1 MSYNTKIIK
10 SKRIYTLKD
19 TLTGLDSYDE
29 FVPKLQNLIDNLNE
43 KVVVIDYSD
52 IKHFKYFND
61 TYSYKTGNDLLA
73 DYANLLIEN
82 NENFLYGSRVVS
94 DNMVTVGIYDYSNL
108 DDIYQQICIRNTL
121 IENALRKKYKCN
133 RLRICTGMYFITTDN
148 NDIDAET
155 VISNCNLARKIA
167 RENAREDSVVIF
179 KDEMSSQINHEIE
192 ILSTIDSAIKNN
204 ELITYYQ
211 PKINSETGVMCGAEA
226 LVRWKKPDGTIIY
239 PDQFVPII
247 ERSGQIIQVDYF
259 MYQQVFQFLSERIA
273 EGKTVVP
280 ISINVSRQHFKKLDI
295 INYIKSLQRVYNIPA
310 EYIEFEITETVCME
324 DTEKAM
330 KFIRTLHD
338 MGFKVS
344 MDDFGSGYS
353 SLYLLSELPIDIIKM
368 DKCFLQSDILKKKE
382 QVIISNIINMTHQL
396 DITTLCEGV
405 ETLQQSEFLK
415 SVGCDIQQGFYFSR
429 PVTGEQIA
437 KML

>member
-1 MSYNTKIIK
+1 M
-10 SKRIYTLKD
+10 KD
-19 TLTGLDSYDE
+19 TLTGLDSYEE
-29 FVPKLQNLIDNLNE
+29 FVPKLQSLIDNLKE
-43 KVVVIDYSD
+43 EIIVIDYSD

-73 DYANLLIEN
+73 DYAKLLQSNKES
-82 NENFLYGSRVVS
+82 FLYGSRVVS
-94 DNMVTVGIYDYSNL
+94 DNMVTVGVYELNDE
-108 DDIYQQICIRNTL
+108 DILHQQICTRNML
-121 IENALRKKYKCN
+121 IENELRLKYKCN
-133 RLRICTGMYFITTDN
+133 RLRICTGMYFITKHN
-148 NDIDAET
+148 NNIDAET

-167 RENAREDSVVIF
+167 RENNTEDSVVIF
-179 KDEMSSQINHEIE
+179 REEMASQINHEIE
-192 ILSTIDSAIKNN
+192 ILSTIDSAIVNG
-204 ELITYYQ
+204 ELIPYYQ
-211 PKINSETGVMCGAEA
+211 PKVNSLTGEVSGAEA
-226 LVRWKKPDGTIIY
+226 LVRWKKPNGIIIQ

-259 MYQQVFQFLSERIA
+259 MYNEVFAFIA
-273 EGKTVVP
+273 NRLKEGKKVVP
-280 ISINVSRQHFKKLDI
+280 VSINVSRQHFKKLDI
-295 INYIKSLQRVYNIPA
+295 INYVKQLQEKYKIPPK
-310 EYIEFEITETVCME
+310 YVEFEITETVCMA
-324 DTEKAM
+324 DTAKAM
-330 KFIRTLHD
+330 KFIRTFHD

-368 DKCFLQSDILKKKE
+368 DKCFLQSDILQQKE
-382 QVIISNIINMTHQL
+382 KVIISNIINMTHEL

-405 ETLQQSEFLK
+405 ETSQQSEFLK

>member
-1 MSYNTKIIK
+1 M
-10 SKRIYTLKD
+10 KD
-19 TLTGLDSYDE
+19 ELTGLDNYEE
-29 FVPKLQNLIDNLNE
+29 FVPKLQSLIDNL
-43 KVVVIDYSD
+43 KDQIIVIDYSD

-73 DYANLLIEN
+73 DYAKLLIEN
-82 NENFLYGSRVVS
+82 TDNFLYGSRVVS
-94 DNMVTVGIYDYSNL
+94 DNMVTVGLFEKGNK
-108 DDIYQQICIRNTL
+108 DDLHQQICLRNML

-133 RLRICTGMYFITTDN
+133 RLRICTGMYFITKEN
-148 NDIDAET
+148 NNIDAET

-179 KDEMSSQINHEIE
+179 KEEMSSKINHEIE

-204 ELITYYQ
+204 ELIAYYQ
-211 PKINSETGVMCGAEA
+211 PKINSETGVISGAEA
-226 LVRWKKPDGTIIY
+226 LVRWKKSDGTIIF

-259 MYQQVFQFLSERIA
+259 MYQQVFQFISERIS
-273 EGKTVVP
+273 EGKTIVP

-310 EYIEFEITETVCME
+310 KYVEFEITETVCMT
-324 DTEKAM
+324 DTVKAL
-330 KFIRTLHD
+330 KFIHEFHE

-353 SLYLLSELPIDIIKM
+353 SLYLLSELPIDLIKM
-368 DKCFLQSDILKKKE
+368 DKCFLQTQDLQKKE
-382 QVIISNIINMTHQL
+382 RVIISNVINMTHQL
-396 DITTLCEGV
+396 DIQTLCEGV
-405 ETLQQSEFLK
+405 ETTEQSEFLK

-429 PVTGEQIA
+429 PVTREQLQEI
-437 KML
+437 L

>member
-1 MSYNTKIIK
+1 M
-10 SKRIYTLKD
+10 KD
-19 TLTGLDSYDE
+19 ALTGLDNYDE
-29 FVPKLQNLIDNLNE
+29 FVPKLQSLIDSLDDE
-43 KVVVIDYSD
+43 KVIVIDYSD

-73 DYANLLIEN
+73 DYAKLLIEN

-94 DNMVTVGIYDYSNL
+94 DNMVTVGVYTFSNKEDL
-108 DDIYQQICIRNTL
+108 HQQICIRNRL

-133 RLRICTGMYFITTDN
+133 RLRICTGMYLITKEN
-148 NDIDAET
+148 NNIDAET

-179 KDEMSSQINHEIE
+179 KEEMSSNINHEIE

-204 ELITYYQ
+204 ELIAYYQ
-211 PKINSETGVMCGAEA
+211 PKINSETGIISGAEA

-259 MYQQVFQFLSERIA
+259 MYQQVFQFINERIA
-273 EGKTVVP
+273 EGKTIVP

-295 INYIKSLQRVYNIPA
+295 INYVKSLQRVYNIPPK
-310 EYIEFEITETVCME
+310 YVEFEITETVCMT
-324 DTEKAM
+324 DTVKALN
-330 KFIRTLHD
+330 FIRTFHE

-368 DKCFLQSDILKKKE
+368 DKCFLQTEKLKQKE
-382 QVIISNIINMTHQL
+382 RVIISNVINMTHEL
-396 DITTLCEGV
+396 DIQTLCEGV
-405 ETLQQSEFLK
+405 ETPEQSEFLK

-429 PVTGEQIA
+429 PVTREQLQEI
-437 KML
+437 L

>member
-1 MSYNTKIIK
+1 M
-10 SKRIYTLKD
+10 KD
-19 TLTGLDSYDE
+19 TLTGLDSYEE
-29 FVPKLQNLIDNLNE
+29 FVPKLQSLIDNLKE
-43 KVVVIDYSD
+43 EIIVIDYSD

-73 DYANLLIEN
+73 DYAKLLQSNKES
-82 NENFLYGSRVVS
+82 FLYGSRVVS
-94 DNMVTVGIYDYSNL
+94 DNMVTVGVYELNDE
-108 DDIYQQICIRNTL
+108 DILHQQICTRNML
-121 IENALRKKYKCN
+121 IENELRLKYKCN
-133 RLRICTGMYFITTDN
+133 RLRICTGMYFITKHN
-148 NDIDAET
+148 NNIDAET

-167 RENAREDSVVIF
+167 RENNTEDSVVIF
-179 KDEMSSQINHEIE
+179 REEMASQINHEIE
-192 ILSTIDSAIKNN
+192 ILSTIDFAIVNG
-204 ELITYYQ
+204 ELIPYYQ
-211 PKINSETGVMCGAEA
+211 PKVNSLTGEVSGAEA
-226 LVRWKKPDGTIIY
+226 LVRWKKPNGIIIQ

-259 MYQQVFQFLSERIA
+259 MYNEVFAFIA
-273 EGKTVVP
+273 NRLKEGKKVVP
-280 ISINVSRQHFKKLDI
+280 VSINVSRQHFKKLDI
-295 INYIKSLQRVYNIPA
+295 INYVKQLQEKYKIPPK
-310 EYIEFEITETVCME
+310 YVEFEITETVCMA
-324 DTEKAM
+324 DTAKAM
-330 KFIRTLHD
+330 KFIRTFHD

-368 DKCFLQSDILKKKE
+368 DKCFLQSDILQQKE
-382 QVIISNIINMTHQL
+382 KVIISNIINMTHEL

-405 ETLQQSEFLK
+405 ETSQQSEFLK

>member
-1 MSYNTKIIK
+1 M
-10 SKRIYTLKD
+10 KD
-19 TLTGLDSYDE
+19 TLTGLDNYEE
-29 FVPKLQNLIDNLNE
+29 FVPKLQSLIDSLDDR
-43 KVVVIDYSD
+43 VIVIDYSD

-73 DYANLLIEN
+73 DYAKLLIEN

-94 DNMVTVGIYDYSNL
+94 DNMVTVGVYDLYNKEDLHQS
-108 DDIYQQICIRNTL
+108 ICIRNRL

-133 RLRICTGMYFITTDN
+133 RLRICTGMYFITKEN
-148 NDIDAET
+148 NNIDAET

-179 KDEMSSQINHEIE
+179 KEEMSSNINHEIE

-204 ELITYYQ
+204 ELIAYYQ
-211 PKINSETGVMCGAEA
+211 PKINSETGIISGAEA

-259 MYQQVFQFLSERIA
+259 MYQQVFQFISERIA
-273 EGKTVVP
+273 EGKTIVP

-295 INYIKSLQRVYNIPA
+295 INYVKSLQRVYNIPPK
-310 EYIEFEITETVCME
+310 YVEFEITETVCMT
-324 DTEKAM
+324 DTVKALN
-330 KFIRTLHD
+330 FIRTFHE

-368 DKCFLQSDILKKKE
+368 DKCFLQTEQLKQKE
-382 QVIISNIINMTHQL
+382 RVIISNVINMTHEL
-396 DITTLCEGV
+396 DIQTLCEGV
-405 ETLQQSEFLK
+405 ETPEQSEFLK

-429 PVTGEQIA
+429 PVTREQLQEI
-437 KML
+437 L

>member
-1 MSYNTKIIK
+1 M
-10 SKRIYTLKD
+10 KD

-29 FVPKLQNLIDNLNE
+29 FVPKLQSLIDNLNDE
-43 KVVVIDYSD
+43 ILVIDYSD

-61 TYSYKTGNDLLA
+61 TYSYKTGNELLA
-73 DYANLLIEN
+73 DYAKLLIDH
-82 NENFLYGSRVVS
+82 NEYFKYGSRVVS
-94 DNMVTVGIYDYSNL
+94 DNMVTAGLYQFGKKEDL
-108 DDIYQQICIRNTL
+108 HQQICIRNTL
-121 IENALRKKYKCN
+121 IENTLRKKYKCN
-133 RLRICTGMYFITTDN
+133 RLRICTGMYFITREN
-148 NDIDAET
+148 NNIDAET

-167 RENAREDSVVIF
+167 RENSREDSVVIF

-211 PKINSETGVMCGAEA
+211 PKINSESGVICGAEA
-226 LVRWKKPDGTIIY
+226 LVRWKKPDGSIIY

-259 MYQQVFQFLSERIA
+259 MYQSVFQFINERIA
-273 EGKTVVP
+273 QGKTIVP

-295 INYIKSLQRVYNIPA
+295 INYVKSLQRVYNIPPQ
-310 EYIEFEITETVCME
+310 YVEFEITETICME
-324 DTEKAM
+324 DTAKAM
-330 KFIRTLHD
+330 NFIRTFHE

-368 DKCFLQSDILKKKE
+368 DKCFLQSEDLKVKE
-382 QVIISNIINMTHQL
+382 RVIISNIINMTHEL

-429 PVTGEQIA
+429 PVTSTQFQEI
-437 KML
+437 L

>member
-1 MSYNTKIIK
+1 M
-10 SKRIYTLKD
+10 KD
-19 TLTGLDSYDE
+19 TLTGLDSYEE
-29 FVPKLQNLIDNLNE
+29 FVPKLQSLIDNLKE
-43 KVVVIDYSD
+43 EIIVIDYSD

-73 DYANLLIEN
+73 DYAKLLQSNKES
-82 NENFLYGSRVVS
+82 FLYGSRVVS
-94 DNMVTVGIYDYSNL
+94 DNMVTVGVYELNDE
-108 DDIYQQICIRNTL
+108 DILHQQICTRNML
-121 IENALRKKYKCN
+121 IENELRLKYKCN
-133 RLRICTGMYFITTDN
+133 RLRICTGMYFITKHN
-148 NDIDAET
+148 NNIDAET

-167 RENAREDSVVIF
+167 RENNTEDSVVIF
-179 KDEMSSQINHEIE
+179 REEMASQINHEIE
-192 ILSTIDSAIKNN
+192 ILSTIDSAIVNG
-204 ELITYYQ
+204 ELIPYYQ
-211 PKINSETGVMCGAEA
+211 PKVNSLTGEVSGAEA
-226 LVRWKKPDGTIIY
+226 LVRWKKPNGIIIQ

-259 MYQQVFQFLSERIA
+259 MYNEVFAFIA
-273 EGKTVVP
+273 NRLKEGKKVVP
-280 ISINVSRQHFKKLDI
+280 VSINVSRQHFKKLDI
-295 INYIKSLQRVYNIPA
+295 INYVKQLQEKYNIPPK
-310 EYIEFEITETVCME
+310 YVEFEITETVCMA
-324 DTEKAM
+324 DTAKAM
-330 KFIRTLHD
+330 KFIRTFHD

-368 DKCFLQSDILKKKE
+368 DKCFLQSDILQQKE
-382 QVIISNIINMTHQL
+382 KVIISNIINMTHEL

-405 ETLQQSEFLK
+405 ETSQQSEFLK

>member
-1 MSYNTKIIK
+1 M
-10 SKRIYTLKD
+10 KD
-19 TLTGLDSYDE
+19 TLTGLDNYEE
-29 FVPKLQNLIDNLNE
+29 FVPKLQSLIDSLEN
-43 KVVVIDYSD
+43 KIIVIDYSD

-73 DYANLLIEN
+73 DYAKLLIEN
-82 NENFLYGSRVVS
+82 NENFVYGSRVVS
-94 DNMVTVGIYDYSNL
+94 DNMVTVGVYESGNKEDLHQNIF
-108 DDIYQQICIRNTL
+108 IRNML

-133 RLRICTGMYFITTDN
+133 RLRICTGMYFITREN
-148 NDIDAET
+148 NNIDAET

-179 KDEMSSQINHEIE
+179 KEEMSSKINHEIE

-204 ELITYYQ
+204 ELIAYYQ
-211 PKINSETGVMCGAEA
+211 PKINSETGKITGAEA

-259 MYQQVFQFLSERIA
+259 MYQQVFQFINERIA
-273 EGKTVVP
+273 EGKSIVP

-295 INYIKSLQRVYNIPA
+295 INYVKSLQRVYNIPSK
-310 EYIEFEITETVCME
+310 YVEFEITETVCMT
-324 DTEKAM
+324 DTVKALN
-330 KFIRTLHD
+330 FIRTFHE

-368 DKCFLQSDILKKKE
+368 DKCFLQTQNLKQKE
-382 QVIISNIINMTHQL
+382 RVIISNVINMTHEL
-396 DITTLCEGV
+396 DIQTLCEGV
-405 ETLQQSEFLK
+405 ETTEQSEFLK

-429 PVTGEQIA
+429 PVTREQLQEI
-437 KML
+437 L

>member
-1 MSYNTKIIK
+1 M
-10 SKRIYTLKD
+10 KD
-19 TLTGLDSYDE
+19 TLTGLDSYEE
-29 FVPKLQNLIDNLNE
+29 FVPKLQELIDNLE
-43 KVVVIDYSD
+43 DDIIVIDYSD

-73 DYANLLIEN
+73 DYAKLLQDN
-82 NENFLYGSRVVS
+82 NEYFKYGSRVVS
-94 DNMVTVGIYDYSNL
+94 DNMVSVSVYQFGKREDL
-108 DDIYQQICIRNTL
+108 HQQICIRNRL
-121 IENALRKKYKCN
+121 IEHTLRKKFKCD
-133 RLRICTGMYFITTDN
+133 RLRICTGMYFITKEN
-148 NDIDAET
+148 NNTNAET
-155 VISNCNLARKIA
+155 VISNCNFARKIA
-167 RENAREDSVVIF
+167 RENSREDSVVIF

-192 ILSTIDSAIKNN
+192 ILSTIDNAVKND

-211 PKINSETGVMCGAEA
+211 PKINSETGIICGAEA

-259 MYQQVFQFLSERIA
+259 MYQHVFQFISERIQQN
-273 EGKTVVP
+273 KPVVP

-295 INYIKSLQRVYNIPA
+295 VNYVKSLQRVYNIPP
-310 EYIEFEITETVCME
+310 EFVEFEITETVCME
-324 DTEKAM
+324 DTAKAM
-330 KFIRTLHD
+330 KFIRIFHE

-368 DKCFLQSDILKKKE
+368 DKCFLQTQDLQKKE
-382 QVIISNIINMTHQL
+382 RVIISNIINMTHQL

-405 ETLQQSEFLK
+405 ETSQQSEFLK

-429 PVTGEQIA
+429 PVTSEQMA
-437 KML
+437 SML

>member
-1 MSYNTKIIK
+1 M
-10 SKRIYTLKD
+10 KD
-19 TLTGLDSYDE
+19 ELTGLDNYDE
-29 FVPKLQNLIDNLNE
+29 FVPKLQSLID
-43 KVVVIDYSD
+43 KSDDKIIVIDYSD

-73 DYANLLIEN
+73 DYAKLLIEN

-94 DNMVTVGIYDYSNL
+94 DNMVTVGVYDLYNKEDLHQS
-108 DDIYQQICIRNTL
+108 ICIRNRL

-133 RLRICTGMYFITTDN
+133 RLRICTGMYFITKEN
-148 NDIDAET
+148 NNIDAET

-179 KDEMSSQINHEIE
+179 KEEMSSNINHEIE

-204 ELITYYQ
+204 ELIAYYQ
-211 PKINSETGVMCGAEA
+211 PKINSETGIISGAEA

-259 MYQQVFQFLSERIA
+259 MYQQVFQFINERIA
-273 EGKTVVP
+273 EGKTIVP

-295 INYIKSLQRVYNIPA
+295 INYVKSLQRVYNIPPK
-310 EYIEFEITETVCME
+310 YVEFEITETVCMT
-324 DTEKAM
+324 DTVKALN
-330 KFIRTLHD
+330 FIRTFHE

-368 DKCFLQSDILKKKE
+368 DKCFLQTEQLKQKE
-382 QVIISNIINMTHQL
+382 RVIISNVINMTHEL
-396 DITTLCEGV
+396 DIQTLCEGV
-405 ETLQQSEFLK
+405 ETPEQSEFLK

-429 PVTGEQIA
+429 PVTREQLQDI
-437 KML
+437 L

>member
-1 MSYNTKIIK
+1 M
-10 SKRIYTLKD
+10 KD
-19 TLTGLDSYDE
+19 TLTGLDSYEE
-29 FVPKLQNLIDNLNE
+29 FVPKLQSLINNITDE
-43 KVVVIDYSD
+43 IIAIDYSD

-61 TYSYKTGNDLLA
+61 TYSYKTGNELLA
-73 DYANLLIEN
+73 DYAKLLSSN
-82 NENFLYGSRVVS
+82 KDNFLYGSRVVS
-94 DNMVTVGIYDYSNL
+94 DNMVTVGVFTDRDEDFL
-108 DDIYQQICIRNTL
+108 HQKICQRNIL
-121 IENALRKKYKCN
+121 IESELRKKYKCN
-133 RLRICTGMYFITTDN
+133 RLRICTGIYFITKAN
-148 NDIDAET
+148 NNIDAET

-167 RENAREDSVVIF
+167 RENNTEESVIVF
-179 KDEMSSQINHEIE
+179 KEEMASQINHEIE
-192 ILSTIDSAIKNN
+192 ILSTIDSAIANN
-204 ELITYYQ
+204 ELIPYYQ
-211 PKINSETGVMCGAEA
+211 PKINSTTGEVSGAEA
-226 LVRWKKPDGTIIY
+226 LVRWKRADGLIIQ

-259 MYQQVFQFLSERIA
+259 MYREVFKFISERIKQ
-273 EGKTVVP
+273 GKKVVP

-295 INYIKSLQRVYNIPA
+295 IDYVKNLQQEFNIPS
-310 EYIEFEITETVCME
+310 EYVEFEITETICMA
-324 DTEKAM
+324 DTAKAM
-330 KFIRTLHD
+330 KFIRTFHD

-368 DKCFLQSDILKKKE
+368 DKCFLQSDVLQKKE

-405 ETLQQSEFLK
+405 ETSQQSEFLK

-437 KML
+437 QML

>member
-1 MSYNTKIIK
+1 M
-10 SKRIYTLKD
+10 KD
-19 TLTGLDSYDE
+19 SLTGLDNYDE
-29 FVPKLQNLIDNLNE
+29 FVPKLQELIDNLDN
-43 KVVVIDYSD
+43 KIIAIDYSD

-73 DYANLLIEN
+73 DYAKLLMDN
-82 NENFLYGSRVVS
+82 KDNFLYGSRVVS
-94 DNMVTVGIYDYSNL
+94 DNIVTVGLYDNGNINDL
-108 DDIYQQICIRNTL
+108 FQQISMRNRI

-133 RLRICTGMYFITTDN
+133 RLRICTGMYFITNEN
-148 NDIDAET
+148 NNIDAET

-179 KDEMSSQINHEIE
+179 KDEMSSKINHEIE

-204 ELITYYQ
+204 ELIAYYQ
-211 PKINSETGVMCGAEA
+211 PKINSETGIISGAEA

-259 MYQQVFQFLSERIA
+259 MYQQVFQFISELIK
-273 EGKTVVP
+273 ENKPVVP
-280 ISINVSRQHFKKLDI
+280 ISINVSRQHFKKLEI
-295 INYIKSLQRVYNIPA
+295 INYVKSLQRVYNIPP
-310 EYIEFEITETVCME
+310 EYVEFEITETVCMT
-324 DTEKAM
+324 DTVKAL
-330 KFIRTLHD
+330 KFIHEFHN
-338 MGFKVS
+338 MGFKIS

-353 SLYLLSELPIDIIKM
+353 SLYLLSELPIDLIKM
-368 DKCFLQSDILKKKE
+368 DKCFLQTQDLKKKE
-382 QVIISNIINMTHQL
+382 RVIISNVINMTHQL
-396 DITTLCEGV
+396 DIMTLCEGV
-405 ETLQQSEFLK
+405 ETPEQSEFLK

-429 PVTGEQIA
+429 PVTGEQIS

>member
-1 MSYNTKIIK
+1 M
-10 SKRIYTLKD
+10 KD
-19 TLTGLDSYDE
+19 TLTGLDNYDE
-29 FVPKLQNLIDNLNE
+29 FVPKLQSLID
-43 KVVVIDYSD
+43 KSDDKIIVIDYSD

-73 DYANLLIEN
+73 DYAKLLIEN
-82 NENFLYGSRVVS
+82 NENFVYGSRVVS
-94 DNMVTVGIYDYSNL
+94 DNMVTVGVYESGNKEDLHQN
-108 DDIYQQICIRNTL
+108 ICIRNML

-133 RLRICTGMYFITTDN
+133 RLRICTGMYFITREN
-148 NDIDAET
+148 NNIDAET

-179 KDEMSSQINHEIE
+179 KEEMSSKINHEIE

-204 ELITYYQ
+204 ELIAYYQ
-211 PKINSETGVMCGAEA
+211 PKINSETGKITGAEA

-259 MYQQVFQFLSERIA
+259 MYQQVFQFINERIA
-273 EGKTVVP
+273 EGKSIVP

-295 INYIKSLQRVYNIPA
+295 INYVKSLQRVYNIPPK
-310 EYIEFEITETVCME
+310 YVEFEITETVCMT
-324 DTEKAM
+324 DTVKALN
-330 KFIRTLHD
+330 FIRTFHE

-368 DKCFLQSDILKKKE
+368 DKCFLQTQNLKQKE
-382 QVIISNIINMTHQL
+382 RVIISNVINMTHEL
-396 DITTLCEGV
+396 DIQTLCEGV
-405 ETLQQSEFLK
+405 ETPEQSEFLK

-429 PVTGEQIA
+429 PVTREQLQEI
-437 KML
+437 L

>member
-1 MSYNTKIIK
+1 M
-10 SKRIYTLKD
+10 KD
-19 TLTGLDSYDE
+19 TLTGLDNYEE
-29 FVPKLQNLIDNLNE
+29 FVPKLQSLIDSLDDR
-43 KVVVIDYSD
+43 VIVIDYSD

-73 DYANLLIEN
+73 DYAKLLIEN

-94 DNMVTVGIYDYSNL
+94 DNMVTVGVYDLYNKEDLHQS
-108 DDIYQQICIRNTL
+108 ICIRNRL

-133 RLRICTGMYFITTDN
+133 RLRICTGMYFITKEN
-148 NDIDAET
+148 NNIDAET

-179 KDEMSSQINHEIE
+179 KEEMSSNINHEIE

-204 ELITYYQ
+204 ELIAYYQ
-211 PKINSETGVMCGAEA
+211 PKINSETGIISGAEA

-259 MYQQVFQFLSERIA
+259 MYQQVFQFINERIA
-273 EGKTVVP
+273 EGKTIVP

-295 INYIKSLQRVYNIPA
+295 INYVKSLQRVYNIPPK
-310 EYIEFEITETVCME
+310 YVEFEITETVCMT
-324 DTEKAM
+324 DTVKALNC
-330 KFIRTLHD
+330 IRTFHE

-368 DKCFLQSDILKKKE
+368 DKCFLQTEQLKQKE
-382 QVIISNIINMTHQL
+382 RVIISNVINMTHEL
-396 DITTLCEGV
+396 DIQTLCEGV
-405 ETLQQSEFLK
+405 ETPEQSEFLK

-429 PVTGEQIA
+429 PVTREQLQDI
-437 KML
+437 L

>member
-1 MSYNTKIIK
+1 M
-10 SKRIYTLKD
+10 KD
-19 TLTGLDSYDE
+19 ELTGLDNYDE
-29 FVPKLQNLIDNLNE
+29 FVPKLQSLINSLED
-43 KVVVIDYSD
+43 KIIVIDYSD

-73 DYANLLIEN
+73 DYARLLIEN
-82 NENFLYGSRVVS
+82 NENFIYGSRVVS
-94 DNMVTVGIYDYSNL
+94 DNMVTVGLYESRNKEDL
-108 DDIYQQICIRNTL
+108 HQQICMRNTL

-133 RLRICTGMYFITTDN
+133 RLRICTGMYFITNEN
-148 NDIDAET
+148 NNIDAET

-179 KDEMSSQINHEIE
+179 KDEMSSKINHEIE

-204 ELITYYQ
+204 ELIAYYQ
-211 PKINSETGVMCGAEA
+211 PKINSETGIISGAEA
-226 LVRWKKPDGTIIY
+226 LVRWQKPDGTIIY

-259 MYQQVFQFLSERIA
+259 MYQQVFQFISERIA
-273 EGKTVVP
+273 EGKTIVP

-295 INYIKSLQRVYNIPA
+295 INYVKSLQRVYNIPPK
-310 EYIEFEITETVCME
+310 YVEFEITETVCMT
-324 DTEKAM
+324 DTVKALN
-330 KFIRTLHD
+330 FIRTFHE

-368 DKCFLQSDILKKKE
+368 DKCFLQTQNLKQKE
-382 QVIISNIINMTHQL
+382 RVIISNVINMTHEL
-396 DITTLCEGV
+396 DIQTLCEGV
-405 ETLQQSEFLK
+405 ETPEQSEFLK

-429 PVTGEQIA
+429 PVTREQLQEI
-437 KML
+437 L